1 MIKQQSANLKTI
13 QKFSD
18 KFKVQIDSITNIS
31 KQLDK
36 QKQFLSEIDAK
47 VDAISKKIQGRSADE
62 LVEDLM
68 ERANKD
74 ASEFLETIFVPEMG
88 VHPIE
93 GKQEKTEL

>member
-1 MIKQQSANLKTI
+1 
-13 QKFSD
+13 
-18 KFKVQIDSITNIS
+18 
-31 KQLDK
+31 
-36 QKQFLSEIDAK
+36 
-47 VDAISKKIQGRSADE
+47 
-62 LVEDLM
+62 M